1 MPVARL
7 VLLMRVL
14 TTGAL
19 AAVMLAAMLAVILVP
34 TTGALVVA
42 MLELA
47 MAMAMIVRVACEY
60 LLCGWLVGTW
70 YHIAVASSL

>member
-1 MPVARL
+1 MARL
-7 VLLMRVL
+7 VLRMLVL

-19 AAVMLAAMLAVILVP
+19 AEV
-34 TTGALVVA
+34 

-70 YHIAVASSL
+70 YHTAVASSLWHIE